1 VRSNNL
7 LKTMLNLDL
16 GRPAIVL
23 LGCLA
28 GRLVGSLASLCCL
41 VGRMMIVYEIPTSSS
56 SIYVVG
62 GGQLKFCIY
71 DPRREG

>member
-7 LKTMLNLDL
+7 LKMLNLDL

-28 GRLVGSLASLCCL
+28 GRLVGSLALLGCL
-41 VGRMMIVYEIPTSSS
+41 ASRMMIVYEIPTSSS

-62 GGQLKFCIY
+62 GGQLKLCIY
-71 DPRREG
+71 DPRSEG